1 MSLTKPE
8 LIAAIADK
16 TGNTKADTARFLEAL
31 SEVAKEELAVKKNK
45 LVIPAL
51 VGLTPQYV
59 EARTGRNPQT
69 GATIQIAAANTVKV
83 SAGSKLKAA
92 VK

>member
-8 LIAAIADK
+8 LIAAIAAK

-31 SEVAKEELAVKKNK
+31 SEVGKEELVVKKAK

-51 VGLTPQYV
+51 ASLTPQYV

-69 GATIQIAAANTVKV
+69 GQPLEIAARYKVKALLDKGLRDLMV
-83 SAGSKLKAA
+83 
-92 VK
+92 

>member
-16 TGNTKADTARFLEAL
+16 TGHTKADTERFLKAL
-31 SEVAKEELAVKKNK
+31 GDVARDELAVKKNK

-59 EARTGRNPQT
+59 EARTGRNPQN
-69 GATIQIAAANTVKV
+69 GQPLAIPARYKVK
-83 SAGSKLKAA
+83 ALLDKGLRDLMI
-92 VK
+92 